1 VTSLVEVVLE
11 VHDALDRAALPHSI
25 GGALALAYAIDE
37 PRGTADL
44 DVNVFVPVS
53 EARRVLES
61 MPEETVWDD
70 DKLALLERDGQVR
83 VFLHGYPVDIF
94 LSTDA
99 FHDEAQ
105 RRVRVVPFGGRE
117 IPILHGEDLADFNAF
132 FNRREDRADL
142 EAMARAEKVDMARVL
157 DRVTA
162 LLGSADPRVDALVA
176 LLREV
181 QS

>member
-1 VTSLVEVVLE
+1 MSLVEVVLA
-11 VHDALDRAALPHSI
+11 VHDALDAAVLPHSI
-25 GGALALAYAIDE
+25 GGALALAYATDE

-44 DVNVFVPVS
+44 DVNVFVPVDQ
-53 EARRVLES
+53 ARRVLES
-61 MPEETVWDD
+61 MPEATVWDQ
-70 DKLALLERDGQVR
+70 DKLARLERDGQVR
-83 VFLHGYPVDIF
+83 VFLHGYPVDVF

-117 IPILHGEDLADFNAF
+117 IPILDGADLAVFKAF
-132 FNRREDRADL
+132 FNRRKDWADL
-142 EAMARAEKVDMARVL
+142 EAMARSEKTDMASVL
-157 DRVTA
+157 ERVTA
-162 LLGSADPRVDALVA
+162 LLGADDPRVEALAA